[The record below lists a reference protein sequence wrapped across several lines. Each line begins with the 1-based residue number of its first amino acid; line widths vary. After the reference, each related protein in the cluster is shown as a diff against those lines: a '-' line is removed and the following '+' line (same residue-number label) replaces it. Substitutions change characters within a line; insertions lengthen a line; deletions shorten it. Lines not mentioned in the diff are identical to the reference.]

1 MLLKWIFLWCCLCCI
16 NALPSVIRLG
26 RLFDADEIEQ
36 ELSYQIAVDWVNED
50 RTILPKSVLKAYKET
65 HEPDNCFEA
74 TKKVCKLLRYGL
86 AGIFGPQSPMAA
98 AHIQSISDA
107 LEMPH
112 IESRWDYKLQ
122 RDDLSINLHPR
133 ASTLNQAYID
143 VVRKWEWKDFI
154 IVYEE
159 NEGIIRLQDFLKETA
174 TRNWNIQVYRFQP
187 DQSYRTLFR
196 QIQSTFSKQ
205 PDKDICIILD
215 VPRKHLKSVLKQ
227 AQQVEMMTVR
237 NKYIITSLDLHTIDL
252 EDFQYSRAN
261 ITGFRLVK
269 TESSLY
275 KELLNETNYRLM
287 NLRENTVDSISTAS
301 ALIYDSVVLFSKAL
315 QDLDYGKHVETFPA
329 ISCDDI
335 TKGTD
340 GTSIINYM
348 KSNKIIGVTGLVHF
362 DVQGFRSSFD
372 LDILQLSKE
381 GLKKIGVVLP
391 GSYLNITDIV
401 EPEVTTEYTLEHRKY
416 IITTI
421 LNKPF
426 AMLKN
431 SPKQLSGNERY
442 EGFTI
447 DLIEELSKELH
458 FSYEIREVADKK
470 YGVEIDKQ
478 KGIWNGMVGEVLSGV
493 ADMAIADLSISS
505 KREKV
510 LDFTLPFM
518 NTGISILFK
527 KPTEKV
533 KSLFS
538 FLSPFSAEVWLFV
551 MAAFLGVS
559 FILFLVGR
567 LSPYEWDNIN
577 PCRQDDKVEENY
589 FTILNSMWF
598 TIASLMQ
605 QGCEISPRS
614 SATRTA
620 AGIWYFFTLI
630 MISSYTAN
638 LAAFLTIEKVVYP
651 IESAKDLSQQTK
663 IKYGC
668 LASGSTKIFFE
679 TSSINVYKKMWAF
692 MDKHPE
698 VLMESNEKAKEEVYK
713 GNYAYLMESASIQFL
728 TERECNLTQIGGL
741 LDHKGYGIAT
751 KKGNGSLSSWLSSG
765 ILKLQEGGILHT
777 LKERWWKQKRGGGK
791 CVEAP
796 SGTVRELGL
805 GHVGGVF
812 VVLLVGILL
821 AAAVGALEFL
831 WKYRKY
837 ISSEEDVSKLM
848 AKDLKF
854 ALTCSSSVKEVHK
867 FKKKKLE
874 SSQST
879 MADVNDIKF
888 SYSDFSNKG

>member
-1 MLLKWIFLWCCLCCI
+1 MVAAMSESPTC
-16 NALPSVIRLG
+16 S
-26 RLFDADEIEQ
+26 
-36 ELSYQIAVDWVNED
+36 
-50 RTILPKSVLKAYKET
+50 
-65 HEPDNCFEA
+65 
-74 TKKVCKLLRYGL
+74 LRFRVSCSKPN
-86 AGIFGPQSPMAA
+86 I
-98 AHIQSISDA
+98 
-107 LEMPH
+107 
-112 IESRWDYKLQ
+112 
-122 RDDLSINLHPR
+122 
-133 ASTLNQAYID
+133 T
-143 VVRKWEWKDFI
+143 
-154 IVYEE
+154 
-159 NEGIIRLQDFLKETA
+159 EGIIRLQDFLKETA
-174 TRNWNIQVYRFQP
+174 SSNWDITVHKFEPGQPYR
-187 DQSYRTLFR
+187 SLFR
-196 QIQSTFSKQ
+196 QIRSTFSKW

-215 VPRKHLKSVLKQ
+215 VSKNHLRSVLKQ

-237 NKYIITSLDLHTIDL
+237 NQYIVTSLDLHTIDI

-261 ITGFRLVK
+261 ITGFKIVE
-269 TESSLY
+269 TESVLY
-275 KELLNETNYRLM
+275 EELLNETNYRL
-287 NLRENTVDSISTAS
+287 LRWKENTIDSLSTSS
-301 ALIYDSVVLFSKAL
+301 AMLYDAVVLFSKAL
-315 QDLDYGKHVETFPA
+315 QDLDNGKYVEKFPV

-335 TKGTD
+335 SKGTD

-348 KSNKIIGVTGLVHF
+348 KSNKILGLTGLVHF
-362 DVQGFRSSFD
+362 DGQGFRSSFS
-372 LDILQLSKE
+372 LDILQLSKQ
-381 GLKKIGVVLP
+381 GLKKIGAILP
-391 GSYLNITDIV
+391 GRYINITDII
-401 EPEVTTEYTLEHRKY
+401 EPEVTNQYSLEHRKY
-416 IITTI
+416 VITTI

-426 AMLKN
+426 TMLKN

-447 DLIEELSKELH
+447 DLIEELSKVLH

-470 YGVEIDKQ
+470 YGVEIDKER
-478 KGIWNGMVGEVLSGV
+478 GIWNGMVGEVLSGT
-493 ADMAIADLSISS
+493 ADMAIADLTITST
-505 KREKV
+505 REQV

-518 NTGISILFK
+518 HTGISILFK

-559 FILFLVGR
+559 FVLFLVGR

-577 PCRQDDKVEENY
+577 PCRQEEKIEENC
-589 FTILNSMWF
+589 FTLLNSMWF

-614 SATRTA
+614 SSTRTA

-651 IESAKDLSQQTK
+651 IESAKDLAKQTK

-668 LASGSTKIFFE
+668 LAGGSTKTFFE
-679 TSSINVYKKMWAF
+679 SSTITTFRIMKEF

-698 VLMESNEKAKEEVYK
+698 VLMESNEKGKEEVYK

-741 LDHKGYGIAT
+741 LDHKGYGIGT
-751 KKGNGSLSSWLSSG
+751 KKGNVALSAWLSTG
-765 ILKLQEGGILHT
+765 ILKLQEEGVLHT

-791 CVEAP
+791 CVEKP
-796 SGTVRELGL
+796 SGSVRELGL

-812 VVLLVGILL
+812 VVLLVGVLL
-821 AAAVGALEFL
+821 AAAIGFLEFL
-831 WKYRKY
+831 WKYRKFSTSQDN
-837 ISSEEDVSKLM
+837 IKKLM
-848 AKDLKF
+848 VKDIRF

-867 FKKKKLE
+867 FKRRKLE
-874 SSQST
+874 NSQST

-888 SYSDFSNKG
+888 GSSDFSSRNTGLSIKQ